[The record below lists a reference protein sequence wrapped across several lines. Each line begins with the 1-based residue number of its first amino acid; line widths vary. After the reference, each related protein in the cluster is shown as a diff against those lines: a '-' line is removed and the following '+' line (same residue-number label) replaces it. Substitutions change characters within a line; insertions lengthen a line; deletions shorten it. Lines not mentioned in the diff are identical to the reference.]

1 MYAIFP
7 PHWVVVSGGLGC
19 GMPVPGKRLSTGKK
33 IVQLGGEKESQFG
46 FKIAIFGIVQ
56 SGERLRESLPDSR
69 QL

>member
-1 MYAIFP
+1 MRDASTGTKIVHP
-7 PHWVVVSGGLGC
+7 
-19 GMPVPGKRLSTGKK
+19 STGKNSVHREK
-33 IVQLGGEKESQFG
+33 FGPPRGEKESQFG